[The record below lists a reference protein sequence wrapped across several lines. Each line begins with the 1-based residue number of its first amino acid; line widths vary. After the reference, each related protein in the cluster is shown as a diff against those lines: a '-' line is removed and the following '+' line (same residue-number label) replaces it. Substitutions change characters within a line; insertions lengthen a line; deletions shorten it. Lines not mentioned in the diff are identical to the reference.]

1 MSDVSLITQCFI
13 NGILFGSMY
22 GIAAIG
28 LSLIFGTMRIVFI
41 AQGTVIVLFGYFCF
55 WLFHLLGVDPYLSLI
70 PIIIAAIL
78 LGSGFYYGLFK
89 ESAALKDR
97 IGSLLIAVGLMFF
110 LENFMTVVWTPNPRA
125 VVTSYGFFALHIFD
139 INITLT
145 RLIGLVLAIVATVG
159 ISIFLRKTLIGTAVR
174 ATSEDVEAST
184 LMGINPNRVNAV
196 TFAIGIAMAGIA
208 GVTMA
213 TTYSFDPVY
222 GLDFAIKALVAL
234 TLGGIGRVWGALLGG
249 IILGLIAS
257 LGSYF
262 VGTDWSQGI
271 VFAVF
276 LLTLTFR
283 PYGLF
288 GGGGGGE
295 KA

>member
-1 MSDVSLITQCFI
+1 MSDVELIVQVFI

-41 AQGTVIVLFGYFCF
+41 AQGTVIVLSGYFCF
-55 WLFHLLGVDPYLSLI
+55 WLFHLFGIDPYLSLI
-70 PIIIAAIL
+70 PIIIISLL
-78 LGSGFYYGLFK
+78 LGTGFYYGLFK

-125 VVTSYGFFALHIFD
+125 VVTSYGFFAFHIAD

-145 RLIGLVLAIVATVG
+145 RLIGLVLAIVATLG

-174 ATSEDVEAST
+174 ATSEDAEAST

-196 TFAIGIAMAGIA
+196 TFAIGIGMAGIA

-234 TLGGIGRVWGALLGG
+234 TLGGIGRVVGALLGG
-249 IILGLIAS
+249 ILLGLIAS
-257 LGSYF
+257 LGAYF

-276 LLTLTFR
+276 LLALTFR

-288 GGGGGGE
+288 GGGGGD

>member
-41 AQGTVIVLFGYFCF
+41 AQGTVIVLCGYFCF
-55 WLFHLLGVDPYLSLI
+55 WLFHLFGIDPYLSLI
-70 PIIIAAIL
+70 PIIIVALL
-78 LGSGFYYGLFK
+78 LGMGFYYGLFK

-125 VVTSYGFFALHIFD
+125 VVTSYGFFAIHIAD

-145 RLIGLVLAIVATVG
+145 RLIGLILAVVATLAV
-159 ISIFLRKTLIGTAVR
+159 SVFLRKTLIGTAVR
-174 ATSEDVEAST
+174 ATSEDAEAST

-196 TFAIGIAMAGIA
+196 TFAIGIGMAGIA
-208 GVTMA
+208 GITMA

-249 IILGLIAS
+249 ILLGLIAS

-276 LLTLTFR
+276 LLALTFR

-288 GGGGGGE
+288 GGGGAGE